1 MTQSVQQVERTG
13 PEGGAAGAT
22 GPAAR
27 SPLFD
32 LSSIDLTR
40 VVHTRKEL
48 ERWNP
53 HRGTMALLD
62 AIIWHSPDF
71 KQGVAVKRV
80 TRDEFWVAGHFP
92 EKAMM
97 PGVIMVETGAQL
109 GSFLFNI
116 RFPKPKIAA
125 FVRLEECTFRASVEP
140 GDDFFVLA
148 QEVKF
153 SPKRFVSDIQGM
165 VNGRVV
171 FEARI
176 TGMAIDM
183 PATPDPSL

>member
-1 MTQSVQQVERTG
+1 MTQSVQQVERVG
-13 PEGGAAGAT
+13 PRDGDAAAAA
-22 GPAAR
+22 PASR
-27 SPLFD
+27 GPLFD
-32 LSSIDLTR
+32 LARIDLTR
-40 VVHTRKEL
+40 LVHTRKEL

-62 AIIWHSPDF
+62 GIIWYSQDF

-92 EKAMM
+92 DKAMM

-125 FVRLEECTFRASVEP
+125 FVRLDECTFRSSVEP
-140 GDDFFVLA
+140 GDEFLVLA

-165 VNGRVV
+165 VNGRVA

-183 PATPDPSL
+183 PTSA